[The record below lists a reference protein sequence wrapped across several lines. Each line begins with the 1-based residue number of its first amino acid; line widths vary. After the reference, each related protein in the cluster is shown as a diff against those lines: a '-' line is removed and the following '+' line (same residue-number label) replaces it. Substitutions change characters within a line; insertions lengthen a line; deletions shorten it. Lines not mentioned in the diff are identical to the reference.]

1 MCIQMMYKFTII
13 KTPGKNGE
21 KAEVGM
27 NVEVSSKLLSTFF
40 YMTINPLRIT
50 NNGDYE
56 VLNKAFKDKYGVD
69 IRYEGLLNTS
79 ISSYIKC
86 EEL

>member
-1 MCIQMMYKFTII
+1 MMYKFTII

-21 KAEVGM
+21 KSEVGM

-40 YMTINPLRIT
+40 YTTTNPLRIT
-50 NNGDYE
+50 DNRDYE

-69 IRYEGLLNTS
+69 IRNEGLLNTS
-79 ISSYIKC
+79 IGDYIKC